1 MAEGGSWPA
10 CATNVLEGNLP
21 AGAFFPNGDV
31 FMMSLAKVRTRA
43 PLKSSMFLANIFPKT
58 LRRHHIFK
66 KFLCLKSQARQHPEI
81 IKVFGEAFS
90 KKLQKTPPF

>member
-1 MAEGGSWPA
+1 MPA
-10 CATNVLEGNLP
+10 FANNVFDGNLP
-21 AGAFFPNGDV
+21 DVAFFRKGDV
-31 FMMSLAKVRTRA
+31 FMMSLAKARTRA

-90 KKLQKTPPF
+90 KNLQKTPHF